1 MTDTFFSEL
10 SDAEAYFQED
20 RSDDE
25 FVERKRVFSALCSY
39 VLSCKWQDTA
49 RTHEMIRNINLNS
62 VDAAMRMDISPNTVR
77 SARSAA
83 SNRLYSLFGKDVFR
97 IIKSGNSADLN
108 NLYDLV
114 YILSC
119 DYDSAELLIPADLIG
134 WIMNYPRESVKRY
147 SVEELSAEL
156 AFIGDYDVLK
166 MKRRLCKLDVDKLHY
181 ILEVLRESVFN
192 FDKTLTVNAE
202 RFELLQRI
210 IHS

>member
-1 MTDTFFSEL
+1 M
-10 SDAEAYFQED
+10 
-20 RSDDE
+20 
-25 FVERKRVFSALCSY
+25 
-39 VLSCKWQDTA
+39 
-49 RTHEMIRNINLNS
+49 NS

-134 WIMNYPRESVKRY
+134 WIMNYPRESVKKY

-156 AFIGDYDVLK
+156 TFIGDYDVLK
-166 MKRRLCKLDVDKLHY
+166 MKRRLCKLDVDKFHY
-181 ILEVLRESVFN
+181 ILEVLRGSVFI
-192 FDKTLTVNAE
+192 FGKTLTVNAE
-202 RFELLQRI
+202 RFELLQESI
-210 IHS
+210 PNSV